1 MFFNFDNLDIDTLN
15 LHNRDNYYTILGV
28 KKTATTEEIK
38 KAYRKLSLSFHPDRN
53 GGDKNKAEHFSKL
66 TDAYNIL
73 SDSEKRRKYDMELSI
88 SDLNFDPSM
97 LINMMLNPNNLDTN
111 SFLFNFNKVNNS
123 GINSYN
129 NTLPDTIFKDCNIT
143 LLQSYEGTKIPL
155 NIKKWRIENSRKIYI
170 DETIYVDIPKGIDN
184 GEIIK
189 IHKKGNLIN
198 ESNIGDIEVRIII
211 DNDLLFFREGLDLVY
226 KKDITLKQSLCG
238 FSIDIVFLDGKQFK
252 INNKAGN
259 IIPSNFRKVIKDM
272 GFEKDNMKGNLI
284 ILFNVIYPK
293 ELTNE
298 QIQKLNN
305 IL

>member
-28 KKTATTEEIK
+28 KKGATTEEIK

-88 SDLNFDPSM
+88 SDLNLDPSM

-123 GINSYN
+123 GINNYN

-198 ESNIGDIEVRIII
+198 ENNIGDIEVRIII

-226 KKDITLKQSLCG
+226 KKDITLKQSFCG

>member
-88 SDLNFDPSM
+88 SDLNLDPSM

-198 ESNIGDIEVRIII
+198 ENNIGDIEVRIII

-226 KKDITLKQSLCG
+226 KKDITLKQSFCG